1 MVVEERGT
9 RAIKMSD
16 DVNQLKSKIRKLTA
30 ERDALQLSVLEL
42 TGELKRITGKPLLPS
57 GGETDGQSNTKFD
70 PEWYLDY
77 YQDVVQL
84 GMDPFEHYNWIGQRL
99 GRAPNKKALKKNAAK
114 SLAGFWQ
121 TLR

>member
-1 MVVEERGT
+1 
-9 RAIKMSD
+9 MSQEM
-16 DVNQLKSKIRKLTA
+16 NQLMSKIRQLTA

-42 TGELKRITGKPLLPS
+42 TGELKRVTGKPALPS
-57 GGETDGQSNTKFD
+57 GADGVDVSTMTFD

-77 YQDVVQL
+77 YKDVAQL
-84 GMDPFEHYNWIGQRL
+84 GMDPLEHYNWIGRRL
-99 GRAPNKKALKKNAAK
+99 ARAPNPKALKKNGVR

>member
-1 MVVEERGT
+1 
-9 RAIKMSD
+9 MSHE
-16 DVNQLKSKIRKLTA
+16 VNQLMSKIRQLTA

-42 TGELKRITGKPLLPS
+42 AGELKRITGKSALPAGMENGDS
-57 GGETDGQSNTKFD
+57 PSLKFD

-77 YQDVVQL
+77 YEDVVQL
-84 GMDPFEHYNWIGQRL
+84 GMDPLEHYNWIGQRL
-99 GRAPNKKALKKNAAK
+99 GRAPNQKALKKNAAK

>member
-1 MVVEERGT
+1 
-9 RAIKMSD
+9 MSHE
-16 DVNQLKSKIRKLTA
+16 VNQLMSKIRQLTA

-42 TGELKRITGKPLLPS
+42 TGELKRITGKPALP
-57 GGETDGQSNTKFD
+57 GGVDNDHDLSMEFD
-70 PEWYLDY
+70 PDWYLDY

-84 GMDPFEHYNWIGQRL
+84 GMDPLEHYNWIGRRL
-99 GRAPNKKALKKNAAK
+99 GRAPNPKALKKNAVR